1 MSASPGPSGSVP
13 PMLGFTVDDFW
24 DALGD
29 SPASS
34 AAETW
39 LQNLQAGG
47 EMPTPQ
53 ELIGLLSALLQERA
67 PAPPIAAAALVAVNA
82 IDALLIQ
89 DNPPDDKHFPHRPAA
104 GAGRWEEDAKWVQ
117 CKSKMTHIV
126 ARLVDAQGNSI
137 QGSALLTGGL
147 EVQVTLVNASTGA
160 TIHHNPKKPNEP
172 MLRGVAKGYF
182 EPCAAASAWFL

>member
-67 PAPPIAAAALVAVNA
+67 PIKLNFVC
-82 IDALLIQ
+82 
-89 DNPPDDKHFPHRPAA
+89 
-104 GAGRWEEDAKWVQ
+104 AKSQ
-117 CKSKMTHIV
+117 TPRCS
-126 ARLVDAQGNSI
+126 
-137 QGSALLTGGL
+137 LLT
-147 EVQVTLVNASTGA
+147 
-160 TIHHNPKKPNEP
+160 
-172 MLRGVAKGYF
+172 LR
-182 EPCAAASAWFL
+182 